1 MRNVIVLLLLASAS
15 VWADDASI
23 ARGEYLTT
31 ILGCGGCH
39 TEGALLGR
47 PEGGDFWLAGS
58 RVGIA
63 WSDYEEGA
71 PPGIVFP
78 GNLTPDRKT
87 GLGKWRR
94 KDIVRMMRTG
104 INHQGS
110 QALPVMPWPNYT
122 LLSDADVADIAD
134 YLMSLAPVRRKIPDN
149 IEAGEPST
157 EKYVRI
163 GIFIYDP
170 ASGEAPVDGCAPGD
184 C

>member
-1 MRNVIVLLLLASAS
+1 MRTMILLLLASVSA
-15 VWADDASI
+15 WADDASV

-63 WSDYEEGA
+63 WSDYDA
-71 PPGIVFP
+71 DSPPGVVFP
-78 GNLTPDRKT
+78 GNLTSDRKT
-87 GLGKWRR
+87 GLGKWR
-94 KDIVRMMRTG
+94 KQDIVRMMRTG
-104 INHQGS
+104 INHQGN

-122 LLSDADVADIAD
+122 LLSDDDVSDIAD
-134 YLMSLAPVRRKIPDN
+134 YLQSLPPVRRKIPDN

-157 EKYVRI
+157 ERYVRI

-170 ASGEAPVDGCAPGD
+170 AGGEAPAAGCAPN